1 MYQNFQDLGKALKES
16 RQGMGLSQQD
26 VASQL
31 KIRLPYIEA
40 MEDGAFDQLPGTL
53 YAEGHLRSYS
63 RFLKLNEAALLESFR
78 SLSKHIEKKEEF
90 NLPDHFANDR
100 RPPTAF
106 AYSMLGLA
114 FLVYGA
120 WYFMHDSEAS
130 QRLPE
135 EMVTTRG
142 VMEEGDSN
150 VVLLATG
157 RAQVT
162 LYTKGQVISSFAMQ
176 AGDTYFVPNQQDLTM
191 YTTDENAVD
200 VFVEGEEVADLSTLK
215 DPESRISL
223 NLWQLKSHLRKAEEP
238 AQ

>member
-1 MYQNFQDLGKALKES
+1 MYQNFQDLGKALKEC
-16 RQGMGLSQQD
+16 RQAMGLSQQD
-26 VASQL
+26 VAAQL

-40 MEDGAFDQLPGTL
+40 MEEGAFDQLPGML

-78 SLSKHIEKKEEF
+78 ALSQHIEKKEAF
-90 NLPDHFANDR
+90 SLPDHFSNDR

-106 AYSMLGLA
+106 AYAMLGLA

-135 EMVTTRG
+135 EVVTTRG
-142 VMEEGDSN
+142 VMDEGDSS

-157 RAQVT
+157 RAQIT
-162 LYTKGQVISSFAMQ
+162 LYTNGQVVSSFGMQ
-176 AGDTYFVPNQQDLTM
+176 AGDTYFVPNRQDLVM
-191 YTTDENAVD
+191 YTRDAQAEDVIVD
-200 VFVEGEEVADLSTLK
+200 GEEVADLGALK
-215 DPESRISL
+215 DPESRVSL